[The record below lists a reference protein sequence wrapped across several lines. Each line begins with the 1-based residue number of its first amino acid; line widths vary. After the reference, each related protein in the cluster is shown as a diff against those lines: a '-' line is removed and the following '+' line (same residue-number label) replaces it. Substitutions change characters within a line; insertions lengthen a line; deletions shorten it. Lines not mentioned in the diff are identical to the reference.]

1 MKVKKIL
8 LGTFVLGGILLM
20 AACQDVGMTSKAI
33 QEKVDGLSMTVKTYD
48 ENSQVIDTVSG
59 KSLMI
64 DRDARFDSTDS
75 DGTSKND
82 SSVVDITIG
91 KSEMIHVGSSM
102 IIQEQGLTD
111 IFNQYAKTVN
121 ITNEDTRGL
130 PFMNKLINRYKDSFE
145 GKKRVILIRSQ
156 NGTPLATFAGNKVTP
171 YSTDVPKSTALL
183 IDGHLLLIYR
193 CDYTIYD
200 KDLLESNN

>member
-8 LGTFVLGGILLM
+8 LGAFALGGVFIM
-20 AACQDVGMTSKAI
+20 AACQDVGMTSKDI
-33 QEKVDGLSMTVKTYD
+33 HEIVDGLSMTVKTYD

-64 DRDARFDSTDS
+64 DRDTRFDSTDS

-102 IIQEQGLTD
+102 VIQEQGLTD

-121 ITNEDTRGL
+121 ITSEDTRGL

-183 IDGHLLLIYR
+183 IDDHLLLIYR

-200 KDLLESNN
+200 KDLL

>member
-8 LGTFVLGGILLM
+8 LSTFALGGVLLM
-20 AACQDVGMTSKAI
+20 TACQDVGMTSKDI
-33 QEKVDGLSMTVKTYD
+33 HEIVDGLSMTVKTYD

-64 DRDARFDSTDS
+64 DRDTRFDSTDS

-121 ITNEDTRGL
+121 IMSEDTRGL

-183 IDGHLLLIYR
+183 IDDHLLLIYR

>member
-8 LGTFVLGGILLM
+8 LGTFALGGVLLL

-33 QEKVDGLSMTVKTYD
+33 EEKVDGLSMTVKTYD

-64 DRDARFDSTDS
+64 DRDTRFDSTDS
-75 DGTSKND
+75 EGTSKND

-121 ITNEDTRGL
+121 ITSEDTRGL

-156 NGTPLATFAGNKVTP
+156 NGTPLATFAANKVTP

-183 IDGHLLLIYR
+183 IDDHLLLIYR

>member
-1 MKVKKIL
+1 MKKIL
-8 LGTFVLGGILLM
+8 LGILALGGVLLL

-33 QEKVDGLSMTVKTYD
+33 QEKVDGLSMTVKTYN
-48 ENSQVIDTVSG
+48 ENSQVIDTVTG

-64 DRDARFDSTDS
+64 DRDSRFDSTDS
-75 DGTSKND
+75 EGTSQKD

-91 KSEMIHVGSSM
+91 KNEMIHVGSSM
-102 IIQEQGLTD
+102 IVQEQGLTD
-111 IFNQYAKTVN
+111 VFNQYSKTVN
-121 ITNEDTRGL
+121 IANEDTRGL
-130 PFMNKLINRYKDSFE
+130 PFMNRLINRYKDSFE
-145 GKKRVILIRSQ
+145 GKNRVVLIRSQ
-156 NGTPLATFAGNKVTP
+156 NGTPLATYAGNKVTP

-200 KDLLESNN
+200 KELLETNG